1 VAEKKFLDFMDRFDG
16 GGARATG
23 DKFEGGGLLSML
35 GNIFATPRGS
45 EDRAKQEALAGLLG
59 QTRPP
64 MGQTSAAPQPQSQSP
79 LEMFGGQQPAPY
91 SSPAQGSGMTPANNY
106 APSGTGPE
114 LPAQGSGAGNDPF
127 AYNGDRLAGMRE
139 SSRYDFVDGLPDDA
153 LDFTP
158 IPNPFAGSAGVG
170 GYSQSLDSEILRN
183 APTGLPSVQPQ
194 GEAPEAPLSFEGFAR
209 HLMSNYD
216 QDSVRMLLSSP
227 EKYKP
232 AYDLYVRNGGKL

>member
-1 VAEKKFLDFMDRFDG
+1 MAEKKFLDFMDRFDG

-64 MGQTSAAPQPQSQSP
+64 MGQTSAAPQPQAQVQP
-79 LEMFGGQQPAPY
+79 QAQPQMDPFGGAGPNITGAAAERGMGLNPFGGADVPFNPAGNAPVQM
-91 SSPAQGSGMTPANNY
+91 QGSGMTPANNY

-114 LPAQGSGAGNDPF
+114 S
-127 AYNGDRLAGMRE
+127 
-139 SSRYDFVDGLPDDA
+139 
-153 LDFTP
+153 
-158 IPNPFAGSAGVG
+158 
-170 GYSQSLDSEILRN
+170 
-183 APTGLPSVQPQ
+183 
-194 GEAPEAPLSFEGFAR
+194 PLSFEGFTR
-209 HLMSNYD
+209 HIMENYD
-216 QDSVRMLLSSP
+216 QGFVRRMLTSP
-227 EKYKP
+227 DQYEP

>member
-64 MGQTSAAPQPQSQSP
+64 MGQTSAAPQPRSQSP

-106 APSGTGPE
+106 APSGTGP
-114 LPAQGSGAGNDPF
+114 GS
-127 AYNGDRLAGMRE
+127 
-139 SSRYDFVDGLPDDA
+139 
-153 LDFTP
+153 
-158 IPNPFAGSAGVG
+158 
-170 GYSQSLDSEILRN
+170 
-183 APTGLPSVQPQ
+183 
-194 GEAPEAPLSFEGFAR
+194 PLSFEGFTQ
-209 HLMSNYD
+209 HIMENYD
-216 QDSVRMLLSSP
+216 QGFVRRMLTSP
-227 EKYKP
+227 DQYEP